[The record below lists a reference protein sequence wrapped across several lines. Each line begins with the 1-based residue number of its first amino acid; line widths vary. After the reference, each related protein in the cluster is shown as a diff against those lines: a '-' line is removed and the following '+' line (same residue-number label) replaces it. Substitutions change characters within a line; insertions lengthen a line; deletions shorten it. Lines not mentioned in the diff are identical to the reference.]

1 MGNAPSAPAPPPFTP
16 TDLQIGVAG
25 MFGFLHALTGLLALL
40 FEKDM
45 LYGTLLEIDSFKV
58 PGACCEFDP
67 PQRAVLLYGGS
78 RSR

>member
-58 PGACCEFDP
+58 PGACKGD
-67 PQRAVLLYGGS
+67 GS
-78 RSR
+78 WG